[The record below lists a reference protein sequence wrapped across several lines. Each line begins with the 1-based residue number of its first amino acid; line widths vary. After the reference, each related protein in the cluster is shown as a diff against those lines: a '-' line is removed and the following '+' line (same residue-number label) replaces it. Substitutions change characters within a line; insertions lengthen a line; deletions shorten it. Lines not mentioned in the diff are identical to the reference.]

1 MFFFVSHDIK
11 LNRIP
16 AHKTDL
22 LKPTADA
29 ILTERVGKMT
39 LSLVS
44 TSDKLQ
50 DWQQSFSVAAL
61 CTLTD
66 TVDLLGCCGDLK
78 ELHTTGYT
86 CKPLN

>member
-1 MFFFVSHDIK
+1 
-11 LNRIP
+11 
-16 AHKTDL
+16 
-22 LKPTADA
+22 
-29 ILTERVGKMT
+29 MT